1 MALRE
6 VLGKHDVLVYLVS
19 PGEQN
24 VDPVES
30 DGGDF
35 LGFFENAVF
44 LDQNVALGD
53 QIQWRKRSFS
63 APPAQRAGAGSHQHA
78 YA

>member
-1 MALRE
+1 MLA
-6 VLGKHDVLVYLVS
+6 YLFS
-19 PGEQN
+19 PGEQS

-35 LGFFENAVF
+35 LGFFENAVV
-44 LDQNVALGD
+44 LDQNAALGG
-53 QIQWRKRSFS
+53 QIQWRKQSFS
-63 APPAQRAGAGSHQHA
+63 APPAQRAGAGSHQHT